1 VRILVKLV
9 TVIVLAG
16 VQTLFAQEPPSDAE
30 QAAPATTR
38 QGLIEQ
44 EQAEKSKELQPY
56 KANGAERVFQRVD
69 TILEGGTL
77 RWHPFFDNAYS
88 GGGFTLGAGH
98 ATYVSAFN
106 YVDVRGSWTFSNY
119 KRFEAEFVAPRLF
132 NRRAQLSA
140 IGGWRDATQVGFY
153 GVGNDSVKED
163 RTNYRFTR
171 PYGNALFTI
180 FPVRKGLMLQG
191 GTELTDW
198 QMKPGQGSFPSIDT
212 KYTSD
217 TLPGVG
223 EEVTY
228 FHNQGSVGFD
238 WRTSPGY
245 TRRGGVYT
253 VTLHDFND
261 VDDQFGF
268 RMLEYEAIQHVPILR
283 ETWVLSFRGRMQHV
297 LDENSGEQIP
307 FFMLPSLGGGSTL
320 RGYSSWRFRD
330 RNSLLLQAEWRI
342 MVNRY
347 LDMSFFYDAGKVA
360 ARSADLDLNGLKDDF
375 GIEFRFHGPFNTP
388 LRMGLARS
396 PEGTEFIFSS
406 SAAF

>member
-9 TVIVLAG
+9 SLIVLATS
-16 VQTLFAQEPPSDAE
+16 QPLFAQEPPSDAE
-30 QAAPATTR
+30 QAAQAQTR
-38 QGLIEQ
+38 EGAIEQ
-44 EQAEKSKELQPY
+44 QQAEKSKDLRPY
-56 KANGAERVFQRVD
+56 TANKTEKLFQRVD

-98 ATYVSAFN
+98 ATYVSAYN
-106 YVDVRGSWTFSNY
+106 YIDVRGSWTFSNY
-119 KRFEAEFVAPRLF
+119 KRLEAEFVAPRLF
-132 NRRAQLSA
+132 NRRAHLSA

-153 GVGNDSVKED
+153 GVGNETVKED
-163 RTNYRFTR
+163 RTNYRFKR
-171 PYGNALFTI
+171 PYGNALLTV
-180 FPVRKGLMLQG
+180 FPARRGLMLEG
-191 GTELTDW
+191 GTEFTEW
-198 QMKPGQGSFPSIDT
+198 QMHPGQGAFPSIDT
-212 KYTSD
+212 KYTPA

-228 FHNQGSVGFD
+228 FHNQGTVGFD

-245 TRRGGVYT
+245 TRRGGLYT

-261 VDDQFGF
+261 FDDQFGF

-283 ETWVLSFRGRMQHV
+283 ETWVLAFRGRMQRV
-297 LDENSGEQIP
+297 LEENGEQIP

-342 MVNRY
+342 AVNRY
-347 LDMSFFYDAGKVA
+347 LDMSFFYDTGKVA
-360 ARSADLDLNGLKDDF
+360 PRAADLDLKGLKDDY
-375 GIEFRFHGPFNTP
+375 GIDFRFHGPFNTP
-388 LRMGLARS
+388 LRIGLARS
-396 PEGTEFIFSS
+396 HEGTEFIFSS